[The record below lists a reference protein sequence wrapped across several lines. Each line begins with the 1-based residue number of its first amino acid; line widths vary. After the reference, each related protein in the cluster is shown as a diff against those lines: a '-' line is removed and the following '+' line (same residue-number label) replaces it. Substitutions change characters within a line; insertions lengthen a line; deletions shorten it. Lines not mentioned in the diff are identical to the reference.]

1 MNLRLLLDKKNW
13 EKLFFV
19 YRLNKEN
26 NKMEAAYHKIDAAQK
41 LYGFYHAY
49 CMCDKWEILVEE
61 QIAHIKKSGLYDRL
75 DKLFMG
81 VLIKKMRFLY
91 YKNV

>member
-26 NKMEAAYHKIDAAQK
+26 NKMEAAYNKIDAA
-41 LYGFYHAY
+41 
-49 CMCDKWEILVEE
+49 
-61 QIAHIKKSGLYDRL
+61 
-75 DKLFMG
+75 
-81 VLIKKMRFLY
+81 
-91 YKNV
+91 